1 MSILSSRLRR
11 GATPAI
17 SIEPMRRRD
26 LKAILPIEDS
36 AYPTSWSRRVF
47 ENELDQAADGTRYY
61 VTARDAREIVGYA
74 GLWIVPDPEGS
85 QAHVTNIV
93 VADHRRREGV
103 ATHLMVHL
111 ARAALERGCTS
122 WTLEVRSSSVGAQ
135 ELYRRFGFAPAGVRR
150 RYYDNVEDAIVMWCH
165 DLAAPDFMERLRAI
179 ERGLDRS
186 EPHPYAPGMGLDR
199 TLTRALGD
207 DTTSDRTLTRAL
219 GDDTTSDRTELDR

>member
-11 GATPAI
+11 GAGTAI
-17 SIEPMRRRD
+17 SVEPMRRRD
-26 LKAILPIEDS
+26 RKAIMPIEDA

-47 ENELDQAADGTRYY
+47 ETELDQAADGSRYY
-61 VTARDAREIVGYA
+61 VTARDAREVVGYA
-74 GLWIVPDPEGS
+74 GLWIVPDPEGN

-103 ATHLMVHL
+103 ASRLMVHL

-150 RYYDNVEDAIVMWCH
+150 RYYDNAEDAIVMWCH
-165 DLAAPDFMERLRAI
+165 DLATPEFTDRLGEI
-179 ERGLDRS
+179 ESALDRGAS
-186 EPHPYAPGMGLDR
+186 HTYALDAGPVERRTHDMTPITDATTEPA
-199 TLTRALGD
+199 
-207 DTTSDRTLTRAL
+207 TTDH
-219 GDDTTSDRTELDR
+219 TTTDHTELDR